1 MHIQPTKNG
10 NKAKGQ
16 PYGTKTEN
24 NFKPCINRPF
34 LIRAYMDSLDM
45 DHVLLTNL
53 FNLYEAKIM
62 MKTKNR
68 ITIFAKEMCILSIKD
83 ASKYKKSI
91 NSNWFNRFIIV

>member
-24 NFKPCINRPF
+24 NFKPCINRP
-34 LIRAYMDSLDM
+34 LRIRAYMDSLDM
-45 DHVLLTNL
+45 DHLLFTNQL
-53 FNLYEAKIM
+53 KFLINIAKFI
-62 MKTKNR
+62 MKTKDR
-68 ITIFAKEMCILSIKD
+68 ITYNPIFAKEMCILSIKD

-91 NSNWFNRFIIV
+91 ISN